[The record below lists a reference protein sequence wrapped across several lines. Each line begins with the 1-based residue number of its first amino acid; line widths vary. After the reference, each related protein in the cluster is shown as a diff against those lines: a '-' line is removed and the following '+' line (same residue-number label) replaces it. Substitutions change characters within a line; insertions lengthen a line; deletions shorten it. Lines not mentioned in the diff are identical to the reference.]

1 MGGKS
6 APVGVILAGGAGRR
20 IGGSKALVKLH
31 GRPLISY
38 PLAAMR
44 EALGDFAIVAKADT
58 ELPSLPGVTVWI
70 EPDVPRHP
78 LVGITQALGLAAG
91 RPVLVCASDMP
102 LLTAAAISQIARA
115 SLSSAARAVVAR
127 SHGRLEPLLGCYQ
140 PGAVEHLAGAPLRGR
155 LAVREAVAALDPL
168 LVEMDDPEVLFNVN
182 TPDDLL
188 QAAAM
193 LDRRTPRP
201 ASGPRE
207 RSY

>member
-44 EALGDFAIVAKADT
+44 EALGDIAIVAKADT

-140 PGAVEHLAGAPLRGR
+140 PGAVEHLAIVFMINQLPNHTDI
-155 LAVREAVAALDPL
+155 AAKFPT
-168 LVEMDDPEVLFNVN
+168 LVY
-182 TPDDLL
+182 
-188 QAAAM
+188 QA
-193 LDRRTPRP
+193 LVTSRR
-201 ASGPRE
+201 
-207 RSY
+207 